1 MLYICRCV
9 FFAKLFAEVGREVE
23 RLCRSPL
30 GSNSSVVSVRRRCL
44 VEVDQP
50 GLLVVM
56 EDMVNQVKIMSIRV
70 PKKAY
75 ALIRQ
80 I

>member
-1 MLYICRCV
+1 M

-30 GSNSSVVSVRRRCL
+30 GSNSNVVSVRRRCL
-44 VEVDQP
+44 VEVDKP

-56 EDMVNQVKIMSIRV
+56 EDMVDEVKVMSIRV

-75 ALIRQ
+75 AKYAKYDQ
-80 I
+80 EGYP

>member
-1 MLYICRCV
+1 MC

-23 RLCRSPL
+23 SLCRSPL
-30 GSNSSVVSVRRRCL
+30 GSNSNVLSVRRRCL
-44 VEVDQP
+44 VEVDKP

-56 EDMVNQVKIMSIRV
+56 EDMVDQVKVMSIRV
-70 PKKAY
+70 PKKACSQ
-75 ALIRQ
+75 IRQ

>member
-1 MLYICRCV
+1 MC
-9 FFAKLFAEVGREVE
+9 FFAKLFAEMGREVE

-30 GSNSSVVSVRRRCL
+30 GSNSNVVSMRRRCL
-44 VEVDQP
+44 VEVDKP

-56 EDMVNQVKIMSIRV
+56 EDMVDQVKIMFIRE
-70 PKKAY
+70 PIPN
-75 ALIRQ
+75 ALICQ